1 MKTIRPVDPRIA
13 RKLREPLVYR
23 EIWMRKEKVK
33 VSMCFFRSIFLALF
47 ALSVDCVLT
56 LAFSS
61 IDPLAISD
69 SLTLENIWV
78 VLLFLGLVM
87 HIWSN
92 QYERELKI
100 RDMLINLR
108 INVRGPNVFY
118 VQNIEEVYGHI
129 FAYVF
134 SPYLNDPTANEDKV
148 DYLLEENDAKLKR
161 FNQDKVYSFF
171 DKIFNP
177 GKRIRYLIADEE
189 KVENI
194 VKENEKIL
202 KEDIRD
208 KE

>member
-1 MKTIRPVDPRIA
+1 
-13 RKLREPLVYR
+13 
-23 EIWMRKEKVK
+23 MRLKEKVS
-33 VSMCFFRSIFLALF
+33 VYFFRILIW
-47 ALSVDCVLT
+47 T
-56 LAFSS
+56 L
-61 IDPLAISD
+61 I
-69 SLTLENIWV
+69 
-78 VLLFLGLVM
+78 VLLFYCLITFLFSAGNIDYSTIFKLKVVWLPLLVISLVM

-92 QYERELKI
+92 LYERELKI